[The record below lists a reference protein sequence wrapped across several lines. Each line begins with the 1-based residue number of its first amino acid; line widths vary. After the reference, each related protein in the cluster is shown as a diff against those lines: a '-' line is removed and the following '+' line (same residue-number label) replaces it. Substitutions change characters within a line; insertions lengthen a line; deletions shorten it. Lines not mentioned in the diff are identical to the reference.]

1 MSPLAN
7 TRHGLCR
14 VAFLVGVKW
23 YLTVV
28 PVSLVTSNVH
38 VNYWLVLLL
47 LG

>member
-14 VAFLVGVKW
+14 VAVLVGVKW